1 MNEYMNEHK
10 QLLSFSPKT
19 STVTSDFNLFGDSA
33 KKTNIWPIVFIPG
46 HMKDN
51 PILISLIVKAPSIE
65 WTQKNRCSPSCSI
78 ASLQVSL
85 L

>member
-19 STVTSDFNLFGDSA
+19 STIASDFNLFGELGRLASGQLF
-33 KKTNIWPIVFIPG
+33 VIPG

-65 WTQKNRCSPSCSI
+65 GTQKNHCSPSCSI